1 MTARATSGRAT
12 VPRVF
17 VRRALKWGCRALPGA
32 AAMLSLIVG
41 PAALDAQ
48 VRVDDLVFTTGASVD
63 GYDGNLASVTA
74 PVVDST
80 ERARA
85 RSGQLG
91 VRGALLLYASENRR
105 VTGDFDL
112 GLRQFAAEG
121 FSTRDYT
128 PRELA
133 GSMNL
138 TAWQRLGRWGNV
150 GVEVALRGRR
160 VDDRPPMPLFL
171 QPGYGEVGGS
181 VTWESPLIDRDLRLG
196 LRIDA
201 DDANYRA
208 PDRVSALDLLDRN
221 SFGVE
226 ASAEWGMASVFR
238 VYTEARRT
246 HYPRQSSF
254 DPSDPFRRDRTYTA
268 GALWRYRSSFILEIG
283 IEGAVNRS
291 NSSRPEYDA
300 VALNL
305 QMATPV
311 PVWGL
316 SANLIGTFTGKSY
329 VEETEFARLVPGEE
343 ADNASVLFLD
353 IGRPVTSDLD
363 ATVRLGWTRAET
375 DIGDSYY
382 ERFGVSFLLNYR
394 PFAR

>member
-1 MTARATSGRAT
+1 M
-12 VPRVF
+12 
-17 VRRALKWGCRALPGA
+17 
-32 AAMLSLIVG
+32 
-41 PAALDAQ
+41 AALTVLAVTVVGAEAQ
-48 VRVDDLVFTTGASVD
+48 VRVDDLVFTTGASID
-63 GYDGNLASVTA
+63 EYEGNLASVTA

-85 RSGQLG
+85 RSGQVG
-91 VRGALLLYASENRR
+91 VRGVLLLYASGDRR
-105 VTGDFDL
+105 VTGSFDL

-133 GSMNL
+133 GSMDL
-138 TAWQRLGRWGNV
+138 TAWQRFGKWGNV
-150 GVEVALRGRR
+150 GVQLALRGRR

-171 QPGYGEVGGS
+171 QPGYGDVGGS
-181 VTWESPLIDRDLRLG
+181 ITWESPLIDRDLRLG
-196 LRIDA
+196 LRLDA
-201 DDANYRA
+201 DEANYRA

-226 ASAEWGMASVFR
+226 ASAEWGMASVVR

-268 GALWRYRSSFILEIG
+268 GALWRYRSSFILELG
-283 IEGAVNRS
+283 VEGAINRS

-305 QMATPV
+305 LLATPV
-311 PVWGL
+311 PWWGL

-353 IGRPVTSDLD
+353 IARPVTTDLD

-382 ERFGVSFLLNYR
+382 ERFGVSLLFNYR
-394 PFAR
+394 PLAR

>member
-1 MTARATSGRAT
+1 MKHAFELRLATTWVVALLVLVGSTAA
-12 VPRVF
+12 
-17 VRRALKWGCRALPGA
+17 
-32 AAMLSLIVG
+32 IE
-41 PAALDAQ
+41 AQ
-48 VRVDDLVFTTGASVD
+48 VRVDDLVFTTGATID
-63 GYDGNLASVTA
+63 AYEGNLASVTA

-80 ERARA
+80 ESARA

-91 VRGALLLYASENRR
+91 VRGALLLYASQDRR
-105 VTGDFDL
+105 VTGNFDL

-133 GSMNL
+133 GSMDL
-138 TAWQRLGRWGNV
+138 AAWQRLGRWGNV
-150 GVEVALRGRR
+150 GVELALRGRR

-171 QPGYGEVGGS
+171 QPGYGEVGGAIS
-181 VTWESPLIDRDLRLG
+181 WESPLIERDLRLG

-208 PDRVSALDLLDRN
+208 PERVSALDLLDRS
-221 SFGVE
+221 SFGIE
-226 ASAEWGMASVFR
+226 ASAEWGAASVVR

-268 GALWRYRSSFILEIG
+268 GALWRYRSSVLLEVG
-283 IEGAVNRS
+283 LEGAVNRS

-300 VALNL
+300 VALSL
-305 QMATPV
+305 QLATPV
-311 PVWGL
+311 PWWGL
-316 SANLIGTFTGKSY
+316 TANLIGTFTGKSY
-329 VEETEFARLVPGEE
+329 VEDSEFARLVPGEE

-353 IGRPVTSDLD
+353 IGRPVTTDLD

-375 DIGDSYY
+375 DIGDSHY
-382 ERFGVSFLLNYR
+382 ERFGVSLLLNYR